1 MIKTAIVGVT
11 GFSGQELQKILES
24 HPQAEITYAVGRQWQ
39 EVGVDIDV
47 VFLALPHGAATDIAP
62 HFLSKGI
69 RVIDLSADFR
79 YKTDDLLSKI
89 QEASP
94 DFTLEQWAY
103 SIPELHR
110 EKIDYSNVYLL
121 ANPGCYPTAALL
133 GLAPLFCKDALQSV
147 STGNVP
153 SIIIDAKSG
162 YSGAGKAFIESDQFD
177 KLKDNLWA
185 YKIAG
190 VHNHVREIEVQ
201 LGDVPVS
208 FTPHI
213 MPFYRGILET
223 IYVQIPN
230 KLIQDGLNLP
240 RIYTDFYHGESFVKV
255 VEDLPTVKDV
265 TNTNN
270 CHIAIKYDQHVETL
284 IIISVIDN
292 LIKGA
297 AGQAMQNMNL
307 MFGIKETEG
316 LIY

>member
-11 GFSGQELQKILES
+11 GFSGQELQKILEAHS
-24 HPQAEITYAVGRQWQ
+24 QAEIKYAVGRQWQ
-39 EVGVDIDV
+39 EIGLDIDV

-79 YKTDDLLSKI
+79 YKTDALLSKI

-94 DFTLEQWAY
+94 DFTVEQWAY

-133 GLAPLFCKDALQSV
+133 GLAPIILNHKSQTTNLKSQ
-147 STGNVP
+147 
-153 SIIIDAKSG
+153 IIIDAKSG

-230 KLIQDGLNLP
+230 KLIQDGLDLP
-240 RIYTDFYHGESFVKV
+240 KIYTDFYQGESFVKV
-255 VEDLPTVKDV
+255 VEDLPNVKDV

-270 CHIAIKYDQHVETL
+270 CHIAIKYDEHVETL

-297 AGQAMQNMNL
+297 AGQAVQNMNL
-307 MFGIKETEG
+307 MFGFEEG
-316 LIY
+316 MGL